1 MASEPPVAVLDACVL
16 YPFHLRNVLI
26 QAAFDGLFDARWT
39 EDIHEE
45 WIRNLT
51 ANATGVSRER
61 LEATRDKMMAVL
73 PEANVTDYQV
83 LIPSL
88 NLPDPD
94 DRHVLAAAIV
104 GQASVIVTWN
114 VKDFPAASLQSHGLT
129 CISPDAFLMSLHA
142 AFPDALIE
150 SAARARHNLRK
161 SLPAIDEF
169 IDAIARQGL
178 TAFAAI
184 LHRKLARLE

>member
-1 MASEPPVAVLDACVL
+1 MASKPPVAVLDACVL

-39 EDIHEE
+39 DDIHEE
-45 WIRNLT
+45 WMRNLI
-51 ANATGVSRER
+51 ANAEGVSRER

-73 PEANVTDYQV
+73 PEANVTGYHA

-88 NLPDPD
+88 DLPDPD
-94 DRHVLAAAIV
+94 DRHVLAAAIA

-114 VKDFPAASLQSHGLT
+114 MKDFPAAILQRHGIAS
-129 CISPDAFLMSLHA
+129 ISPDAFLMSLHA
-142 AFPDALIE
+142 SFPDALID
-150 SAARARHNLRK
+150 SAARARYNLRK
-161 SLPAIDEF
+161 SLPTVGEF
-169 IDAIARQGL
+169 IDALASQRL

-184 LHRKLARLE
+184 LRKEAIRLD

>member
-1 MASEPPVAVLDACVL
+1 MASKPPVAVLDACVL

-45 WIRNLT
+45 WIRNLI
-51 ANATGVSRER
+51 ANAKGVSRER
-61 LEATRDKMMAVL
+61 LEATRDKMMTVL
-73 PEANVTDYQV
+73 PEANVIDYHA
-83 LIPSL
+83 LIPGL
-88 NLPDPD
+88 DLPDPD
-94 DRHVLAAAIV
+94 DRHVLAAAIA

-114 VKDFPAASLQSHGLT
+114 LKDFPTSSLQSHGIV
-129 CISPDAFLMSLHA
+129 CISPDAFMMALHA
-142 AFPDALIE
+142 LFPDAVID

-161 SLPAIDEF
+161 SLPTADEF
-169 IDAIARQGL
+169 IDAVARQGL

-184 LHRKLARLE
+184 LLREATRLR

>member
-1 MASEPPVAVLDACVL
+1 MASKPPVAVLDACVL

-45 WIRNLT
+45 WIRNLS

-61 LEATRDKMMAVL
+61 LEATRDKMLAVL
-73 PEANVTDYQV
+73 PEANVTGYQA
-83 LIPSL
+83 LISSL
-88 NLPDPD
+88 DLPDPD
-94 DRHVLAAAIV
+94 DRHVVAAAIA

-114 VKDFPAASLQSHGLT
+114 VKDFPAANLQRHGIASVL
-129 CISPDAFLMSLHA
+129 PDAFLMSLHA
-142 AFPDALIE
+142 SFPDALID

-161 SLPAIDEF
+161 SLPTVGEF
-169 IDAIARQGL
+169 IDAIAGQGL
-178 TAFAAI
+178 TAFATI
-184 LHRKLARLE
+184 LHREAARLR

>member
-1 MASEPPVAVLDACVL
+1 MASKPPVAVLDACVL
-16 YPFHLRNVLI
+16 YPFHLRNVLL

-39 EDIHEE
+39 EHIHEE
-45 WIRNLT
+45 WMRNLI

-73 PEANVTDYQV
+73 PEANVTDYQA
-83 LIPSL
+83 LIPNL
-88 NLPDPD
+88 DLPDPD
-94 DRHVLAAAIV
+94 DRHVLAAAIA
-104 GQASVIVTWN
+104 GQASFIVTWN
-114 VKDFPAASLQSHGLT
+114 VKDFPAANLQSYGIAS
-129 CISPDAFLMSLHA
+129 ISPDAFLMSLHA
-142 AFPDALIE
+142 SFLDALID

-161 SLPAIDEF
+161 SLPTADEF

-184 LHRKLARLE
+184 LRREVERLR